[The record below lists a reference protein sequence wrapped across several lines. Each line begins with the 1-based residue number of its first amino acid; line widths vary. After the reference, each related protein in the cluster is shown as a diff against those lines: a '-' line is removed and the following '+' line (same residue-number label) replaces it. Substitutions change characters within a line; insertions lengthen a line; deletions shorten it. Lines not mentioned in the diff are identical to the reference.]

1 MDKYML
7 VGLALMLAHGLGLAQ
22 EPESTHAEA
31 NARYSSVLNQLER
44 KDLMMSPRVNRL
56 IGWPGP
62 SVSGLG
68 DAEKLDVLLKASWD
82 WFMQTHPEW
91 ATYLGYPGQN
101 GRWSDKSQTA
111 MQQQDAL
118 LRRSL
123 QVAEQINRESLDA
136 DAQLNLDLFLFE
148 LRGEVAAL
156 EFDDELMP
164 VDAMDGVHSDMS
176 QVLAAMPL
184 SKPAQIDDYLS
195 RLRSIPELLTQS
207 TDLMKQGLREGVTPP
222 RSTLHKVVAQIN
234 ALRPARAEDSP
245 LLRPL
250 FEALSDKPES
260 SAALKQA
267 QTIYVESVR
276 PAVDAFAKFF
286 EQEYLPQ
293 TVTETGLHAL
303 PNGEAWYALRVREM
317 TTLDLSPDQ
326 IHQIGLDEVE
336 RIRGEMRAVMAA
348 DGFKGKSIAAY
359 MRHLSNDKSQFYKDA
374 DELLRDYRALA
385 KQADAA
391 LPRLFTRYPSLPY
404 AVEPVPEFMAAGK
417 PVAYYQPGSAEA
429 ARPGIFFVNT
439 VSVDEMPR
447 YEMPALLLHEAV
459 PGHHFQVAL
468 AQEQGELPAF
478 RRNAF
483 FTAYIE
489 GWGLYAESL
498 GEEIGF
504 YKTPAQRFGALTF
517 EMWRAVRL
525 VVDTGLH
532 AKGWSRQQAIDYF
545 HKQTG
550 HSLDR
555 VSTEVDRYLVMPAQ
569 ALAYKLGQLKISEL
583 RQRAQTSL
591 GEAFDLRRFHDE
603 VLGQGALPLP
613 VLESR
618 IDAWINQQQEKA
630 S

>member
-1 MDKYML
+1 MGRYML
-7 VGLALMLAHGLGLAQ
+7 IGLAMMLMQGPGWAQ
-22 EPESTHAEA
+22 AAESTNAEA
-31 NARYSSVLNQLER
+31 NERYRSVLNQLEQ
-44 KDLMMSPRVNRL
+44 KDLFMSPRLNRL

-62 SVSGLG
+62 SLNGMG
-68 DAEKLDVLLKASWD
+68 DGEKLDVLLAASWD

-101 GRWSDKSQTA
+101 RRWSDHSLAAQSEL
-111 MQQQDAL
+111 DAL
-118 LRRSL
+118 TRRTL
-123 QVAEQINRESLDA
+123 AVAEQIERENLAAGD
-136 DAQLNLDLFLFE
+136 QLNLDLFLFQ
-148 LRGEVAAL
+148 LRGEIRGQA
-156 EFDDELMP
+156 FPGELMP
-164 VDAMDGVHSDMS
+164 VDAMNGVHSTLS

-184 SKPAQIDDYLS
+184 GKAEQVDDYLA
-195 RLRSIPELLTQS
+195 RLHGIPALLAQTRS
-207 TDLMKQGLREGVTPP
+207 LMQEGLRKGVTPP
-222 RSTLHKVVAQIN
+222 RSTLQKVVAQIH
-234 ALRPARAEDSP
+234 ALHPPKAEDSP

-250 FEALSDKPES
+250 FRALADKP
-260 SAALKQA
+260 AAATQLKQA
-267 QTIYVESVR
+267 QTLYSDTLR
-276 PAVDAFAKFF
+276 PAVAAFADYF
-286 EQEYLPQ
+286 EQQYLPA
-293 TVTETGLHAL
+293 TVSETGLYAL
-303 PNGEAWYALRVREM
+303 PDGEAWYAWHVREM
-317 TTLDLSPDQ
+317 TTLDLTPEQ

-336 RIRGEMRAVMAA
+336 RIRGEMLAVMAS

-359 MRHLSNDKSQFYKDA
+359 IRHLSTDKSQFYKNA

-391 LPRLFTRYPSLPY
+391 LPKLFTRFPALPY
-404 AVEPVPEFMAAGK
+404 AVEPVPAFLAAGK
-417 PVAYYQPGSAEA
+417 PVAYYQPGSAQA

-439 VSVDEMPR
+439 GAVDEMPR

-459 PGHHFQVAL
+459 PGHHFQIAL

-504 YKTPAQRFGALTF
+504 YQTPAQRFGALTF

-532 AKGWSRQQAIDYF
+532 AKGWSRAQAIEYF
-545 HKQTG
+545 QEQTG
-550 HSLDR
+550 HSIER
-555 VSTEVDRYLVMPAQ
+555 VTTEVDRYLVMPGQ

-583 RQRAQTSL
+583 RKRAETAL
-591 GEAFDLRRFHDE
+591 GDAFDLRRFHDV
-603 VLGQGALPLP
+603 VLAQGALPLP
-613 VLESR
+613 ILESR
-618 IDAWINQQQEKA
+618 VDAWIHQQQEKA